1 MTWKLSAIAITVH
14 VVTMLGITILEWSII
29 AYHKPS
35 GLPPFPE
42 DSSVILLILFLSTD
56 FILDS
61 HTNGGEERIKVLSF
75 PYEEGIKVKDFL
87 VQSIYRDIFPSVL
100 KLVHIMNNN
109 QNF

>member
-1 MTWKLSAIAITVH
+1 MTWKLSAITITVH

-61 HTNGGEERIKVLSF
+61 HTNGGEARIKVLSF
-75 PYEEGIKVKDFL
+75 PYEEGNKVKDFFSTKYL
-87 VQSIYRDIFPSVL
+87 QRYFSFSAKISA
-100 KLVHIMNNN
+100 HHE
-109 QNF
+109 Q